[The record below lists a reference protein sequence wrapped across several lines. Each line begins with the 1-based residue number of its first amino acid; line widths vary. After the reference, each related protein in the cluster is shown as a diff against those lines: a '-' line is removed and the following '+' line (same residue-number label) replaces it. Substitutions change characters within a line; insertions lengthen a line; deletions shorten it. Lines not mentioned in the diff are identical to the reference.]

1 MKVYKKLR
9 IYLYFTKSLQNT
21 VKIIELFKQ
30 ETRWRFLTRS
40 CDRIMAA
47 MAEESEDVDLS
58 QEQTEKLLQ
67 FQVCQTE

>member
-1 MKVYKKLR
+1 M
-9 IYLYFTKSLQNT
+9 TG
-21 VKIIELFKQ
+21 
-30 ETRWRFLTRS
+30 S

-67 FQVCQTE
+67 FQVCQTELLSFNAF

>member
-30 ETRWRFLTRS
+30 ETRWRFLTGS